1 VVKNKMEEIRKQI
14 EEMIKKYTNIK
25 LEKLKEKILLTF
37 YTGNTIYKKIEI
49 KKEKE
54 NLEVHIPKDKRIIEV
69 LQISEIERI
78 ILMLYKQSISKKH
91 SKKEIEKIKKIYIPG
106 QKLELINLY
115 SSFNVLLPGTKG
127 MIEFID
133 DLGNIHVIWEHKK
146 NIQLVVG
153 IDEFKIICPL
163 CNQEL
168 NSKKE
173 ENIYERY
180 RERLILQDTDILL
193 LNIFETFIDTQFIDD
208 TYAFF
213 TMISKNN
220 YELALKKLIDIKEN
234 LQNNQYTYTSDEL
247 EAYEYILSGY
257 ILNLECK
264 LNLNQDNLKNINT
277 ISKKIQQ
284 LEQADNRHQ
293 ELLKDFDKEYQTDLS
308 NTIKNTPILKSIFD
322 DFIQQIYVRS
332 KIYKLSED
340 GKNILKTEINK
351 ICTLKQQEL
360 IKQYLYYG
368 NKISDDY
375 IYQAFIYGYAL
386 SLQIKKETLT
396 KNN

>member
-1 VVKNKMEEIRKQI
+1 MEEIIKQI

-49 KKEKE
+49 KKKKE

-115 SSFNVLLPGTKG
+115 SSFNVLFPGTKG

-234 LQNNQYTYTSDEL
+234 LQNNQYTYTSNEL

>member
-1 VVKNKMEEIRKQI
+1 MEEIRKQI

-49 KKEKE
+49 KKKKE

-234 LQNNQYTYTSDEL
+234 LQNNQYTYTSNEL

-264 LNLNQDNLKNINT
+264 LNLNQYNLKNINT

>member
-1 VVKNKMEEIRKQI
+1 MEEIRKQI

>member
-1 VVKNKMEEIRKQI
+1 MEEIRKQI
-14 EEMIKKYTNIK
+14 KEMIKKYTNIK

-49 KKEKE
+49 KKKKE

-220 YELALKKLIDIKEN
+220 YELVLKKLIDIKEN
-234 LQNNQYTYTSDEL
+234 LQNNQYTYTSNEL

>member
-1 VVKNKMEEIRKQI
+1 MEEIIKQI

-49 KKEKE
+49 KKKKE
-54 NLEVHIPKDKRIIEV
+54 NLEVHIPKDKRIIEI

-234 LQNNQYTYTSDEL
+234 LQNNQYTYTSNEL

>member
-1 VVKNKMEEIRKQI
+1 MEEIRKQI

-49 KKEKE
+49 KKKKE

-91 SKKEIEKIKKIYIPG
+91 SKKEIEKIKNIYIPG

>member
-1 VVKNKMEEIRKQI
+1 MEEIRKHI

>member
-1 VVKNKMEEIRKQI
+1 MEEIRKQI

-49 KKEKE
+49 KKKKE

-133 DLGNIHVIWEHKK
+133 DLGNIHVIWEHKR

-234 LQNNQYTYTSDEL
+234 LQNNQYTYTSNEL

>member
-1 VVKNKMEEIRKQI
+1 MEEIRKQI

-220 YELALKKLIDIKEN
+220 Y
-234 LQNNQYTYTSDEL
+234 
-247 EAYEYILSGY
+247 
-257 ILNLECK
+257 
-264 LNLNQDNLKNINT
+264 
-277 ISKKIQQ
+277 
-284 LEQADNRHQ
+284 
-293 ELLKDFDKEYQTDLS
+293 
-308 NTIKNTPILKSIFD
+308 
-322 DFIQQIYVRS
+322 
-332 KIYKLSED
+332 
-340 GKNILKTEINK
+340 
-351 ICTLKQQEL
+351 
-360 IKQYLYYG
+360 
-368 NKISDDY
+368 
-375 IYQAFIYGYAL
+375 
-386 SLQIKKETLT
+386 
-396 KNN
+396 

>member
-1 VVKNKMEEIRKQI
+1 MEEIRKQI

-49 KKEKE
+49 KKKKE

-234 LQNNQYTYTSDEL
+234 LQNNQYTYTSNEL

>member
-1 VVKNKMEEIRKQI
+1 MEEIRKQI

-49 KKEKE
+49 KKKKE

-234 LQNNQYTYTSDEL
+234 LQNNQYTYTSNEL
-247 EAYEYILSGY
+247 EAFEYILSGY

>member
-1 VVKNKMEEIRKQI
+1 MEEIRKQI

-49 KKEKE
+49 KKKKE

-115 SSFNVLLPGTKG
+115 SSFNVLLPATKG

-257 ILNLECK
+257 ILNLKCK

>member
-1 VVKNKMEEIRKQI
+1 MEEIIKQI

-49 KKEKE
+49 KKKKE

-234 LQNNQYTYTSDEL
+234 LQNNQYTYTSNEL

-264 LNLNQDNLKNINT
+264 LNLNQYNLKNINT

>member
-1 VVKNKMEEIRKQI
+1 MEEIIKQI

-49 KKEKE
+49 KKKKE

-234 LQNNQYTYTSDEL
+234 LQNNQYTYTSNEL

>member
-1 VVKNKMEEIRKQI
+1 MEEIRKQI

-49 KKEKE
+49 KKKKE

-133 DLGNIHVIWEHKK
+133 DLGNIHVIWEHKR

-234 LQNNQYTYTSDEL
+234 LQNNQYTYTSNEL

-293 ELLKDFDKEYQTDLS
+293 EILKDFDKEYQTDLS

>member
-1 VVKNKMEEIRKQI
+1 MEEIIKQI

-49 KKEKE
+49 KKKKE

-193 LNIFETFIDTQFIDD
+193 LNIFETFIDAQFIDD

-234 LQNNQYTYTSDEL
+234 LQNNQYTYTSNEL

>member
-1 VVKNKMEEIRKQI
+1 MEEIRKQI

-234 LQNNQYTYTSDEL
+234 LQNNQYTYTSNEL

>member
-1 VVKNKMEEIRKQI
+1 MEEIRKHI

-49 KKEKE
+49 KKKKE

>member
-1 VVKNKMEEIRKQI
+1 M
-14 EEMIKKYTNIK
+14 
-25 LEKLKEKILLTF
+25 
-37 YTGNTIYKKIEI
+37 
-49 KKEKE
+49 
-54 NLEVHIPKDKRIIEV
+54 
-69 LQISEIERI
+69 
-78 ILMLYKQSISKKH
+78 
-91 SKKEIEKIKKIYIPG
+91 
-106 QKLELINLY
+106 
-115 SSFNVLLPGTKG
+115 
-127 MIEFID
+127 
-133 DLGNIHVIWEHKK
+133 
-146 NIQLVVG
+146 
-153 IDEFKIICPL
+153 
-163 CNQEL
+163 
-168 NSKKE
+168 
-173 ENIYERY
+173 
-180 RERLILQDTDILL
+180 
-193 LNIFETFIDTQFIDD
+193 
-208 TYAFF
+208 
-213 TMISKNN
+213 
-220 YELALKKLIDIKEN
+220 
-234 LQNNQYTYTSDEL
+234 
-247 EAYEYILSGY
+247 
-257 ILNLECK
+257 
-264 LNLNQDNLKNINT
+264 KNINT

>member
-1 VVKNKMEEIRKQI
+1 MEEIRKQI

-49 KKEKE
+49 KKKKE

-115 SSFNVLLPGTKG
+115 SSFNVLLPATKG

>member
-1 VVKNKMEEIRKQI
+1 MEEIIKQI

-54 NLEVHIPKDKRIIEV
+54 NLEVHIPKDKRIIEI

-234 LQNNQYTYTSDEL
+234 LQNNQYTYTSNEL

>member
-1 VVKNKMEEIRKQI
+1 MEEIRKQI

-49 KKEKE
+49 KKKKE

-115 SSFNVLLPGTKG
+115 SSFNVLIPGTKG

>member
-1 VVKNKMEEIRKQI
+1 MEEIRKQI

-49 KKEKE
+49 KKKKE

-115 SSFNVLLPGTKG
+115 SSFNVLLPATKG

-293 ELLKDFDKEYQTDLS
+293 ELLKDFDKEYQADLS